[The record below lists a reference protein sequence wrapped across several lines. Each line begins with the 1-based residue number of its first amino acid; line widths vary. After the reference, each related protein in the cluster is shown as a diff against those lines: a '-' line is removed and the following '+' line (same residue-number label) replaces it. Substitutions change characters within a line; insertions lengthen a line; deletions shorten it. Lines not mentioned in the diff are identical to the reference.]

1 MYISAGESGDHA
13 SYTSCCGHSKCAL
26 FGMQQL
32 FEGSGNKTQV
42 WKLGGDYLRAAS
54 DLWYIM

>member
-42 WKLGGDYLRAAS
+42 WQLGGDYSRAAT
-54 DLWYIM
+54 I